1 MKKGLAVLATVAMVA
16 SAATGVLIWRL
27 SRNPAP
33 GHPEISAYTRGQL
46 VRVGPYRYCNV
57 KDLND
62 CDVPKTMGQL
72 AVTSRNTVQLS
83 VPFAISKA
91 PWVLLRAYEGPDNT
105 IVEAVCAEV
114 ETRGDHTHRRP
125 APRPAHRHRG
135 GTADLGPRRAGKR
148 VPAAARRVVGK
159 HRVVLTG

>member
-105 IVEAVCAEV
+105 IVEAF
-114 ETRGDHTHRRP
+114 
-125 APRPAHRHRG
+125 APKSKRAVTIP
-135 GTADLGPRRAGKR
+135 TVDPRRGR
-148 VPAAARRVVGK
+148 
-159 HRVVLTG
+159 LTGIAVELPTWVRDEQGNEFPLPHAEWSVSTVWS